1 MEPLRAVN
9 RDAGSGREISSIRI
23 PRIGLGV
30 WMMNKPDESKKAV
43 FNAISIG
50 YRMIDTARSY
60 GNEKQ
65 VGEAI
70 RESGIDRSE
79 ITVVTKL
86 RRMHA
91 ISYESAIEHCRMSLE
106 KLGIDQIDLY
116 LVHAPPE
123 DPSNREP
130 VWRAMEDLLEGGM
143 VKSIGVSNYGVH
155 HLVDLKSYARILP
168 CVNQVEL
175 NPWIQRPE
183 LHSATRE
190 MGAITMAYSPLARG
204 QKAKDP
210 VMSELSKKIGCTGA
224 QVAIRWCLDQ
234 GAIVIPKS
242 SNPSRQREN
251 FDSMSI
257 NIDPIRKDV
266 DMLDSN
272 YVSGWDPT
280 VEP

>member
-1 MEPLRAVN
+1 MEPICAIN
-9 RDAGSGREISSIRI
+9 REVGSGREIASIEI

-30 WMMNKPDESKKAV
+30 WMMNGPNECKNAV
-43 FNAISIG
+43 INAISIG

-60 GNEKQ
+60 GNEEE

-86 RRMHA
+86 RRIHA
-91 ISYESAIEHCRMSLE
+91 VSYESAIEHCGISLE
-106 KLGIDQIDLY
+106 KLGIDKIDLY

-123 DPSNREP
+123 DPDAREP
-130 VWRAMEDLLEGGM
+130 VWRAMEDLLEAGL
-143 VKSIGVSNYGVH
+143 VKTIGVSNYGVN
-155 HLVDLKSYARILP
+155 HLHDLKSYAKILP

-190 MGAITMAYSPLARG
+190 IGAITMAYSPLARG
-204 QKAKDP
+204 QKANDP
-210 VMSELSKKIGCTGA
+210 EISEISKKIGCTGA
-224 QVAIRWCLDQ
+224 QAAIRWCLDQ
-234 GAIVIPKS
+234 GAVVIPKS
-242 SNPSRQREN
+242 SNPSRQQEN
-251 FDSMSI
+251 LESMGV
-257 NIDPIRKDV
+257 NIDQVRNEIDL
-266 DMLDSN
+266 LDSN
-272 YVSGWDPT
+272 HVSGWDPT

>member
-1 MEPLRAVN
+1 MEPIRAIN
-9 RDAGSGREISSIRI
+9 REVGSGREIASIVI

-30 WMMNKPDESKKAV
+30 WMMNGPNECKNAV
-43 FNAISIG
+43 INAISIG

-60 GNEKQ
+60 GNEGE

-70 RESGIDRSE
+70 RESDIDRSE

-91 ISYESAIEHCRMSLE
+91 ISYESTIEHCKISLE
-106 KLGIDQIDLY
+106 KLAMDQIDLY

-123 DPSNREP
+123 DPSAREP
-130 VWRAMEDLLEGGM
+130 VWRAMEDLLDEGI
-143 VKSIGVSNYGVH
+143 VRTIGVSNYGVH
-155 HLVDLKSYARILP
+155 HLQDLESYARILP
-168 CVNQVEL
+168 CANQVEL

-190 MGAITMAYSPLARG
+190 MGAVTMAYSPLARG
-204 QKAKDP
+204 QKAND
-210 VMSELSKKIGCTGA
+210 SEISEISEKIGCTGA
-224 QVAIRWCLDQ
+224 QAAIRWCLDQ
-234 GAIVIPKS
+234 GAAVITKS
-242 SNPSRQREN
+242 SDPSRQREN
-251 FDSMSI
+251 LDSMAV
-257 NIDPIRKDV
+257 NIDPIRNEI

-272 YVSGWDPT
+272 HVSGWDPT

>member
-1 MEPLRAVN
+1 MQHVSAVN
-9 RDAGSGREISSIRI
+9 REVGSGREIASIQI

-30 WMMNKPDESKKAV
+30 WMMNGPNECKNAV
-43 FNAISIG
+43 INAISIG

-60 GNEKQ
+60 GNERE

-70 RESGIDRSE
+70 VESGIKRSE

-91 ISYESAIEHCRMSLE
+91 ISYESTIEHCKISLE
-106 KLGIDQIDLY
+106 KLAMDQIDLY

-123 DPSNREP
+123 DPGAREP
-130 VWRAMEDLLEGGM
+130 VWRAMEDLLEEGL
-143 VKSIGVSNYGVH
+143 VKTIGVSNYGIH
-155 HLVDLKSYARILP
+155 HLHDLKSYARVLP

-190 MGAITMAYSPLARG
+190 MGALTMAYSPLARG
-204 QKAKDP
+204 QKANDQEI
-210 VMSELSKKIGCTGA
+210 SEIANKIGCTGA
-224 QVAIRWCLDQ
+224 QAAIRWCLDQ

-251 FDSMSI
+251 LDSTGI
-257 NIDPIRKDV
+257 DIDPIRNEI

-272 YVSGWDPT
+272 HVSGWDPT

>member
-1 MEPLRAVN
+1 MLPH
-9 RDAGSGREISSIRI
+9 
-23 PRIGLGV
+23 
-30 WMMNKPDESKKAV
+30 
-43 FNAISIG
+43 
-50 YRMIDTARSY
+50 
-60 GNEKQ
+60 GN
-65 VGEAI
+65 
-70 RESGIDRSE
+70 
-79 ITVVTKL
+79 
-86 RRMHA
+86 
-91 ISYESAIEHCRMSLE
+91 
-106 KLGIDQIDLY
+106 
-116 LVHAPPE
+116 
-123 DPSNREP
+123 
-130 VWRAMEDLLEGGM
+130 GM
-143 VKSIGVSNYGVH
+143 
-155 HLVDLKSYARILP
+155 
-168 CVNQVEL
+168 
-175 NPWIQRPE
+175 
-183 LHSATRE
+183 
-190 MGAITMAYSPLARG
+190 ARG